1 MSESMQNQN
10 ERICKTCVLQ
20 IAVRSCSKVLDSFC
34 TSELTIL
41 KFLQQFSERSERTF
55 CKSKQ
60 ASFEIH

>member
-1 MSESMQNQN
+1 MQNQK
-10 ERICKTCVLQ
+10 ERISRTCFLQ
-20 IAVRSCSKVLDSFC
+20 IAVCSCSKVLDSFP

-41 KFLQQFSERSERTF
+41 KFLQQFAERSERAF